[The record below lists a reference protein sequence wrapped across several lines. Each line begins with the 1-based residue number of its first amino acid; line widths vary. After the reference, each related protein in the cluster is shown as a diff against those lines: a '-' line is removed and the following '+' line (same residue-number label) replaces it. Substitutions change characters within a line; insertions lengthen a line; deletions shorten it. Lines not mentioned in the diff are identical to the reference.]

1 MFEKYKKEFQKDLR
15 RKNPFWLH
23 PVSETTRPKKKKKK
37 KNPKK
42 KKKKKNTVG
51 SSQTGLFLWNSM
63 EKCIFGLETDLN
75 N

>member
-37 KNPKK
+37 KKNKK
-42 KKKKKNTVG
+42 KYSWIIPNRIV
-51 SSQTGLFLWNSM
+51 S
-63 EKCIFGLETDLN
+63 LEFHGKVHIRA
-75 N
+75 

>member
-37 KNPKK
+37 KKKQKK
-42 KKKKKNTVG
+42 KKKKKKYSWIIPNRIV
-51 SSQTGLFLWNSM
+51 S
-63 EKCIFGLETDLN
+63 LEFHGKVHIRA
-75 N
+75 

>member
-37 KNPKK
+37 KKK
-42 KKKKKNTVG
+42 YSWIIPNRIV
-51 SSQTGLFLWNSM
+51 S
-63 EKCIFGLETDLN
+63 LEFHGKVHIRA
-75 N
+75 

>member
-37 KNPKK
+37 KKYSWIIPNRI
-42 KKKKKNTVG
+42 V
-51 SSQTGLFLWNSM
+51 S
-63 EKCIFGLETDLN
+63 LEFHGKVHIRA
-75 N
+75 

>member
-37 KNPKK
+37 KKK
-42 KKKKKNTVG
+42 KYSWIIPNRIV
-51 SSQTGLFLWNSM
+51 S
-63 EKCIFGLETDLN
+63 LEFHGKVHIRA
-75 N
+75 

>member
-23 PVSETTRPKKKKKK
+23 PVSETTRPKKKKKI
-37 KNPKK
+37 
-42 KKKKKNTVG
+42 KKNTVG